1 MKKYL
6 NYIAGKWAP
15 PEAGRYYATYNP
27 ARPAE
32 LLGEFPSSTK
42 CDVEAAVQAA
52 EAASPAWA
60 ETPGPKRGA
69 LLFRFAQ
76 LLEERKTELAK
87 IITLEQGKA
96 LGESIG
102 EVSRAIVE
110 AQFMAGEAARI
121 CGQTF
126 PSERAGISCYTVQE
140 PLGVVAAICPWN
152 FPVVTPV
159 RKLAPALAYG
169 NAVVFKPA
177 SLTPWSAFYVTQL
190 FEAAG
195 FPAGVLNLVIGSG
208 SAIGDVLVADRRIG
222 GITFTGST
230 ETGTRLYEAAAR
242 RLAAVQL
249 ELGGKNPAVVVDCDD
264 LEGAAREI
272 VSAAFLC
279 SGQRCTALSRVIVA
293 EEQADTLVKNI
304 QSHVDRIKVG
314 DGMLEDTTMGPLA
327 SKAQFETVHHYVR
340 QGIESGLTL
349 VVGGQPLTD
358 RPDVDGYYFAPTVF
372 DQVGPDSPLAD
383 EEIFGPVL
391 PILRVRNAEEA
402 ISVANATRYG
412 LAASLFTSR
421 SELISRFLA
430 QVKVGMIHVNHGTA
444 SQAHVPF
451 GGKKDSGVGA
461 FSIGPTTKDFYT
473 STKTI
478 YAKW

>member
-1 MKKYL
+1 MNKYP
-6 NYIAGKWAP
+6 NYIAGKWVP
-15 PEAGRYYATYNP
+15 PDSGTYYGTYNP
-27 ARPAE
+27 AHPAE
-32 LLGEFPSSTK
+32 MLGEFPSSTK

-52 EAASPAWA
+52 EAISPAWA

-69 LLFRFAQ
+69 LLYRFAQ
-76 LLEERKTELAK
+76 LLDERKAELAK
-87 IITLEQGKA
+87 IITFEQGKA
-96 LGESIG
+96 LCESIG
-102 EVSRAIVE
+102 EVSRAVVE
-110 AQFMAGEAARI
+110 AQFMAGEASRI

-126 PSERAGISCYTVQE
+126 PSERAGISCYTLQE

-169 NAVVFKPA
+169 NAIVFKPA
-177 SLTPWSAFYVTQL
+177 SLTPWSAIYVTQL

-222 GITFTGST
+222 GITFTGSS

-242 RLAAVQL
+242 RLASVQL
-249 ELGGKNPAVVVDCDD
+249 ELGGKNPAVVIDCDD
-264 LEGAAREI
+264 LDAAAREI

-279 SGQRCTALSRVIVA
+279 SGQRCTALSRVVVTDD
-293 EEQADTLVKNI
+293 QADALVKNI
-304 QSHVDRIKVG
+304 QLHVDRIKVG
-314 DGMLEDTTMGPLA
+314 DGMLENTTMGPLA
-327 SKAQFETVHHYVR
+327 SNTQFETVHRYVC
-340 QGIESGLTL
+340 QGIESGLKP
-349 VVGGQPLTD
+349 VVGGKPLTN
-358 RPDVDGYYFAPTVF
+358 RPDVDGYYYAPTVF
-372 DQVGPDSPLAD
+372 DQVPSDSPLAD

-391 PILRVRNAEEA
+391 PILRVRNADEA

-421 SELISRFLA
+421 SELIPRFLA
-430 QVKVGMIHVNHGTA
+430 KVKAGMIHINHGTA

-451 GGKKDSGVGA
+451 GGTKDSGVGA

>member
-1 MKKYL
+1 
-6 NYIAGKWAP
+6 
-15 PEAGRYYATYNP
+15 
-27 ARPAE
+27 
-32 LLGEFPSSTK
+32 
-42 CDVEAAVQAA
+42 
-52 EAASPAWA
+52 
-60 ETPGPKRGA
+60 
-69 LLFRFAQ
+69 
-76 LLEERKTELAK
+76 
-87 IITLEQGKA
+87 
-96 LGESIG
+96 
-102 EVSRAIVE
+102 
-110 AQFMAGEAARI
+110 
-121 CGQTF
+121 
-126 PSERAGISCYTVQE
+126 
-140 PLGVVAAICPWN
+140 
-152 FPVVTPV
+152 
-159 RKLAPALAYG
+159 
-169 NAVVFKPA
+169 
-177 SLTPWSAFYVTQL
+177 
-190 FEAAG
+190 
-195 FPAGVLNLVIGSG
+195 
-208 SAIGDVLVADRRIG
+208 
-222 GITFTGST
+222 
-230 ETGTRLYEAAAR
+230 
-242 RLAAVQL
+242 
-249 ELGGKNPAVVVDCDD
+249 
-264 LEGAAREI
+264 
-272 VSAAFLC
+272 
-279 SGQRCTALSRVIVA
+279 VA